1 MPSWQVNRSDR
12 PPGHRATPT
21 VVRCRIRR
29 PVGHSRSMGRR
40 TLLVTAG
47 WLAAAVLATLIGV
60 AAIGLVGESIT
71 GTPGGVRSQAEV
83 ERALAAPE
91 PTSAAPAGPGLSA
104 SSSPP
109 AVPSASPGLRRSFS
123 TVGGTAVAE
132 CVRADVRLV
141 SWAPAQ
147 DYRVKDVDRGP
158 DDDAEVTFA
167 GPAGEFEVK
176 VGCIGGEPV
185 ARPGDGD

>member
-1 MPSWQVNRSDR
+1 
-12 PPGHRATPT
+12 
-21 VVRCRIRR
+21 
-29 PVGHSRSMGRR
+29 MGRR
-40 TLLVTAG
+40 TLLATAG
-47 WLAAAVLATLIGV
+47 WLAAAVVATLIGV
-60 AAIGLVGESIT
+60 AAIRLVGESIT

-83 ERALAAPE
+83 ERALAAPV
-91 PTSAAPAGPGLSA
+91 PV
-104 SSSPP
+104 SPP
-109 AVPSASPGLRRSFS
+109 TASPSPTGSGSTSPPGVAAATPGLRRSFATS
-123 TVGGTAVAE
+123 GGTAVAE
-132 CVRADVRLV
+132 CVGADVRLV